1 MGPQKMKMAP
11 GVGQGT
17 VVQIFGPQSL
27 GQLHARMILSLFG
40 PLYLLLE
47 VCRVTLY
54 RMTVLT
60 KSLNELFKSMPE
72 EPWIVFFF

>member
-40 PLYLLLE
+40 PILPLVGSL
-47 VCRVTLY
+47 VTLY
-54 RMTVLT
+54 RMAVLT
-60 KSLNELFKSMPE
+60 KA
-72 EPWIVFFF
+72 